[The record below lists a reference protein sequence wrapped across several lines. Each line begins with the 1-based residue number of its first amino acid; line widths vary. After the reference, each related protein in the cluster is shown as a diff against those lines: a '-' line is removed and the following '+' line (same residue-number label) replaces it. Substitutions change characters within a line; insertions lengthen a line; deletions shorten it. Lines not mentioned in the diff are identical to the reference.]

1 MLALR
6 LNIISL
12 INIHIYSIYILIH
25 LLNFVFLCNI
35 VLLGKN
41 GNKIVCLTF
50 VYIEKPIDSL
60 LRRNFLYL
68 TVLVVVFFDDV

>member
-50 VYIEKPIDSL
+50 VYIEKPVDSL

-68 TVLVVVFFDDV
+68 TVVVVVFFDDV